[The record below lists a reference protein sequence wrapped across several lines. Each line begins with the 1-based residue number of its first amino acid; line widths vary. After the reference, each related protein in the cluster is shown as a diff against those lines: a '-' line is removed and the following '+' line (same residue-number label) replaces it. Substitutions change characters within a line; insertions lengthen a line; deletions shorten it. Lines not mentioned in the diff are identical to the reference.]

1 MDNFWV
7 HVLVKK
13 VYPILVILFFTDK
26 NLIFLGFLCSVGQEL
41 SFISFK
47 LETLL
52 GKHHLLH
59 KSLFLCLCL
68 NNPIINWD
76 STYWF
81 VFSFFKENIYL
92 YGSSR
97 FQLQHAG
104 SFSVAYELF
113 VLACGIQFPGQR
125 LNPDP
130 LYWKCVSQPLDHQGS
145 P

>member
-13 VYPILVILFFTDK
+13 VYPTLVILFFTDK
-26 NLIFLGFLCSVGQEL
+26 NLIFLGLLYSVGSEL

-47 LETLL
+47 LETHL

-76 STYWF
+76 SAYWF
-81 VFSFFKENIYL
+81 VFSFLRKIFIIYMVPPGFSCSMQDL
-92 YGSSR
+92 LVWHMNSLFWPVGSS
-97 FQLQHAG
+97 
-104 SFSVAYELF
+104 S
-113 VLACGIQFPGQR
+113 LAR
-125 LNPDP
+125 D
-130 LYWKCVSQPLDHQGS
+130 
-145 P
+145 